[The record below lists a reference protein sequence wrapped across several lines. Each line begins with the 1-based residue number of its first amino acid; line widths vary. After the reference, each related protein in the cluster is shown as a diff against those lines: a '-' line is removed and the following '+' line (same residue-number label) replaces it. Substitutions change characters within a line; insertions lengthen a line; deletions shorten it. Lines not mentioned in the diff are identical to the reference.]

1 MTSKKEEA
9 ARLAAAALDPALL
22 PRLERRTPRIAMNTV
37 TDFTGELGK
46 VERDLNE
53 AHRRLALHEGSL
65 PTRKLAPESIKAS
78 KFANRIER
86 SFEGPLFEA
95 FKQEISNAGGNVQ
108 PIKVRQIGPDSY
120 ELVFGHRRHRACL
133 DLGLQV
139 LAMIQEDMSDKDL
152 FEEMSRENEQRKDL
166 SAYELAMHYRRG
178 IDLKLYRNWS
188 EIAAVL
194 GKTKSL
200 MSRYSALAE
209 LPDAVVNA
217 FRSPSD
223 IQPKWAEKLRQVID
237 ADSAAV
243 MSAAKAVTGKSLTPK
258 GVYEALINHPAKE
271 FTRVNFSFGT
281 WNETS
286 KKATIDIDKKALGPE
301 KLEALRAFVATLKSE
316 SSPGLT

>member
-9 ARLAAAALDPALL
+9 ARLAAAALDPALM
-22 PRLERRTPRIAMNTV
+22 PRLERRTPRIAMNRV
-37 TDFTGELGK
+37 TDFTGELEK
-46 VERDLNE
+46 VERDLSE
-53 AHRRLALHEGSL
+53 AQRRLALHDGAL
-65 PTRKLAPESIKAS
+65 ATRKLAADSIKAS
-78 KFANRIER
+78 KFANRIAG
-86 SFEGPLFEA
+86 SFEGPSFET
-95 FKQEISNAGGNVQ
+95 FKQEILSAGGNVQ
-108 PIKVRQIGPDSY
+108 PIKVRRIGPNY
-120 ELVFGHRRHRACL
+120 EVVFGHRRHRACL
-133 DLGLQV
+133 ELGLPV

-166 SAYELAMHYRRG
+166 SAYELAMHYRRA

-237 ADSAAV
+237 VDSAAV
-243 MSAAKAVTGKSLTPK
+243 ISAAKAIAGKSLPPK
-258 GVYEALINHPAKE
+258 AIYEALINRSAQK
-271 FTRVNFSFGT
+271 FTRVNFAFGT
-281 WNETS
+281 WNETD
-286 KKATIDIDKKALGPE
+286 KKATIDIDKAAIGPE
-301 KLEALRAFVATLKSE
+301 KLESLRAFLASLQSE
-316 SSPGLT
+316 SSPG

>member
-9 ARLAAAALDPALL
+9 ARLAAAALDPALM
-22 PRLERRTPRIAMNTV
+22 PRAERRTPRIAMNKV
-37 TDFTGELGK
+37 TDFTGELEK
-46 VERDLNE
+46 VERDLSE
-53 AHRRLALHEGSL
+53 AQRRLALHEGAL
-65 PTRKLAPESIKAS
+65 PTRKLEANSIKAS

-86 SFEGPLFEA
+86 SFEGTSFEA
-95 FKQEISNAGGNVQ
+95 FKQEILSAGGNVQ
-108 PIKVRQIGPDSY
+108 PIKVRRIGPESY
-120 ELVFGHRRHRACL
+120 EVVFGHRRHRACL
-133 DLGLQV
+133 ELGLQV

-243 MSAAKAVTGKSLTPK
+243 MSAAKAVAGKSLPPK
-258 GVYEALINHPAKE
+258 GVYEALINRTAQE

-281 WNETS
+281 WNETN
-286 KKATIDIDKKALGPE
+286 KKATLDIDKTTLGPE
-301 KLEALRAFVATLKSE
+301 KLESLRGFLASLQSE
-316 SSPGLT
+316 SSPG

>member
-9 ARLAAAALDPALL
+9 ARLAAAALDPALM
-22 PRLERRTPRIAMNTV
+22 PRSERRTPRIAMNRV
-37 TDFTGELGK
+37 TDFTGELEK
-46 VERDLNE
+46 VERELSE
-53 AHRRLALHEGSL
+53 AQRRLALHDGAL
-65 PTRKLAPESIKAS
+65 PTRKLAADSIKPS

-86 SFEGPLFEA
+86 SFEGPSFDA
-95 FKQEISNAGGNVQ
+95 FKQEILSAGGNVQ
-108 PIKVRQIGPDSY
+108 PIKVRRIGAENY
-120 ELVFGHRRHRACL
+120 EIVFGHRRHRACL
-133 DLGLQV
+133 ELGLQV

-237 ADSAAV
+237 VDSAAV
-243 MSAAKAVTGKSLTPK
+243 MSAAKAVAGTSLPPRA
-258 GVYEALINHPAKE
+258 VFEALVNQTAQK
-271 FTRVNFSFGT
+271 FTRVNFPFGG
-281 WNETS
+281 WSETNTKAIIEIEKS
-286 KKATIDIDKKALGPE
+286 KLSPE
-301 KLEALRAFVATLKSE
+301 KLDSLRVFLGSLQSE
-316 SSPGLT
+316 SSVR

>member
-9 ARLAAAALDPALL
+9 ARLAAAALDPALM
-22 PRLERRTPRIAMNTV
+22 PRLERRTPRIAMNRV
-37 TDFTGELGK
+37 TDFTGELEK
-46 VERDLNE
+46 VERDLSE
-53 AHRRLALHEGSL
+53 AQRKLALHDGAR

-86 SFEGPLFEA
+86 SFEGPSFEA

-120 ELVFGHRRHRACL
+120 EVVFGHRRHRACL

-166 SAYELAMHYRRG
+166 SAYEVAMHYRRG
-178 IDLKLYRNWS
+178 IELKLYRNWS

-209 LPDAVVNA
+209 LPDAVINA

-243 MSAAKAVTGKSLTPK
+243 ISAAKAVAGKSLAPK
-258 GVYEALINHPAKE
+258 SVYEALINRPAQE

-281 WNETS
+281 WNETN
-286 KKATIDIDKKALGPE
+286 KRATIDIDKAALSPE
-301 KLEALRAFVATLKSE
+301 KLESLRAFVAALQSE
-316 SSPGLT
+316 SSPG

>member
-9 ARLAAAALDPALL
+9 ARLAAAALDPALM
-22 PRLERRTPRIAMNTV
+22 PRLERRTPRIAMNRV
-37 TDFTGELGK
+37 TDFTGELEK
-46 VERDLNE
+46 VERDLSE
-53 AHRRLALHEGSL
+53 AQRRLALHDGAL
-65 PTRKLAPESIKAS
+65 PTRKLAADSIKAS

-86 SFEGPLFEA
+86 SFEGPSFET
-95 FKQEISNAGGNVQ
+95 FKQEILSAGGNVQ
-108 PIKVRQIGPDSY
+108 PIKVRRIGPENY
-120 ELVFGHRRHRACL
+120 EVVFGHRRHRACL

-237 ADSAAV
+237 VDSAAV
-243 MSAAKAVTGKSLTPK
+243 MSAAKAVAGKSLPPK
-258 GVYEALINHPAKE
+258 RIYEALINRSAEK

-281 WNETS
+281 WNET
-286 KKATIDIDKKALGPE
+286 KNKATIDIDKATLGSE
-301 KLEALRAFVATLKSE
+301 KLESLRAFLASLQSE
-316 SSPGLT
+316 SSPG